1 MHVSVWVSVH
11 VHSTCFAPSS
21 QAPLL
26 PCYCFGFVPVTCAV
40 DKVLHEI
47 LLKFSFDNIERMEE
61 EMEVL
66 FLKAV
71 KVVSIHS

>member
-26 PCYCFGFVPVTCAV
+26 PCYCFGFVPVRCAV

-47 LLKFSFDNIERMEE
+47 LLKFSLITERMEE